1 METQNSKFY
10 HCKIYRISDIG
21 YTKFYYGS
29 TVQSLAVRMAEHRRK
44 YKIHRTC
51 QKGTSCTSYQLFEEY
66 QLFEQRRKREGYH
79 IQQHECVNK
88 VIPGRTLQEYH
99 QDYKDYISRRCKEY
113 YQHNKE
119 HLQQKARAHYAHNRA
134 DKIQQSSAYYNENR
148 TDISQRRKVY
158 RKQYASPIAEYLK
171 TYHQLNRDALREKAN
186 VRYHRR
192 KHEISEQRK
201 QDMMT
206 CSVCGSEYR
215 KAEYARHQRSQK
227 LQEALNNEPEPETQ

>member
-1 METQNSKFY
+1 MEAQNSKFQ
-10 HCKIYRISDIG
+10 HGKIYRISDIG

-66 QLFEQRRKREGYH
+66 GIENCKIELVEAYPCTSKEQLRKGEGYH

-99 QDYKDYISRRCKEY
+99 QDCKDFISQKCKEY

-119 HLQQKARAHYAHNRA
+119 HMQQKRRVYYATSRA
-134 DKIQQSSAYYNENR
+134 DRIQKSSIYYNENKA
-148 TDISQRRKVY
+148 DISQ
-158 RKQYASPIAEYLK
+158 
-171 TYHQLNRDALREKAN
+171 
-186 VRYHRR
+186 
-192 KHEISEQRK
+192 QR
-201 QDMMT
+201 
-206 CSVCGSEYR
+206 
-215 KAEYARHQRSQK
+215 
-227 LQEALNNEPEPETQ
+227 